1 MAKRKSKKPQE
12 QDSSIVLES
21 PVSKPKES
29 MNTSK
34 ESMNT
39 SKESMNTSKE
49 SMNTSKESM
58 NTSKESICSSE
69 ESINSSNGN
78 VNVSNESVDV
88 SKASVNTSK
97 GSFNSY
103 SSPALLFI
111 IVFTVGASIMG
122 WFCVENQQRVEQLSE
137 TFTSMQKKITNLQRA
152 VEITESSQ
160 TYTGCDVEE
169 RIFALE
175 KAEVALATSE
185 KLRDSELGSL
195 NAELDTRIAELEQ
208 VTLSVT
214 TLQAIFQNQSEEFE
228 AVKES
233 VAAGL
238 SSSSALAENVAELT
252 NAVASASSK
261 VDEQDASL
269 AFLNVQLKG
278 QASDLNEM
286 KELMHLH
293 DAALHTSNQEVASIK
308 ENVKTKQVMHALAL
322 EEMLTSVQVILDEQF
337 DTTTILRTS
346 IMAQMQTFNGQLG
359 NDPSWSV
366 NLDDDDEL
374 EAEELLATTAKDAT
388 EVQGKL
394 EDVEDKEE
402 GMQEEQPLG
411 QEVESDITEE
421 QEKEE
426 ITQEDE
432 FTEQELLEVV
442 ALEVVALEEDV
453 FKNIFEE
460 SDDSNQEVSMD
471 VNEEDG

>member
-39 SKESMNTSKE
+39 SKES
-49 SMNTSKESM
+49 
-58 NTSKESICSSE
+58 ICSE
-69 ESINSSNGN
+69 EASINSSNGN

-185 KLRDSELGSL
+185 KLRYSELGSL

-214 TLQAIFQNQSEEFE
+214 TLQAIFKNQSEEFE

-366 NLDDDDEL
+366 NLDEDEL

-460 SDDSNQEVSMD
+460 EESDDSNQEVSMD

>member
-1 MAKRKSKKPQE
+1 MAKRKSKKPRE

-39 SKESMNTSKE
+39 SKES
-49 SMNTSKESM
+49 
-58 NTSKESICSSE
+58 IYSSE
-69 ESINSSNGN
+69 ESINSSNGS
-78 VNVSNESVDV
+78 VNVSNESVNV
-88 SKASVNTSK
+88 SKASVNMSK

-103 SSPALLFI
+103 SSPTLLFI

-122 WFCVENQQRVEQLSE
+122 WFCVQNQQSVEQLSE

-152 VEITESSQ
+152 VEITESAMESQ
-160 TYTGCDVEE
+160 TYTGVDVEE

-185 KLRDSELGSL
+185 KLRYSELGSL
-195 NAELDTRIAELEQ
+195 NAELDTRMVELEQ

-214 TLQAIFQNQSEEFE
+214 TLQAIFKNQSEEFE

-238 SSSSALAENVAELT
+238 SSSSTLAENVAELT

-337 DTTTILRTS
+337 DTTTTLRTS
-346 IMAQMQTFNGQLG
+346 IMAQMQTFNSQLG

-366 NLDDDDEL
+366 NPDDDDEDEL

-421 QEKEE
+421 QEEE
-426 ITQEDE
+426 EMTQEDE

-442 ALEVVALEEDV
+442 ALEEDV
-453 FKNIFEE
+453 LKNIFEEEE

>member
-34 ESMNT
+34 ES
-39 SKESMNTSKE
+39 
-49 SMNTSKESM
+49 
-58 NTSKESICSSE
+58 ICPSE
-69 ESINSSNGN
+69 ESINSSNG
-78 VNVSNESVDV
+78 NVSNESVDV

-97 GSFNSY
+97 GSFNS
-103 SSPALLFI
+103 ALLFI

-160 TYTGCDVEE
+160 TYTGCDDVEE

-175 KAEVALATSE
+175 KAEVSLATSE
-185 KLRDSELGSL
+185 KLRYSELGSL

-214 TLQAIFQNQSEEFE
+214 TLQAIFKNQSEEFE

-322 EEMLTSVQVILDEQF
+322 EKMLTSVQVILDEQF

-346 IMAQMQTFNGQLG
+346 IMAQMQTFNGQLE

-366 NLDDDDEL
+366 NIDDDEDEL

-442 ALEVVALEEDV
+442 ALEEDV
-453 FKNIFEE
+453 FKNIFEEEE

>member
-49 SMNTSKESM
+49 SMNTSKES
-58 NTSKESICSSE
+58 IYSSE
-69 ESINSSNGN
+69 ESINSSNGS
-78 VNVSNESVDV
+78 VNV
-88 SKASVNTSK
+88 SKASVNTSN

-185 KLRDSELGSL
+185 KLRYSELGSL

-214 TLQAIFQNQSEEFE
+214 TLQAIFKNQSEEFE

-366 NLDDDDEL
+366 NLDEDEL

-421 QEKEE
+421 EEEE

-442 ALEVVALEEDV
+442 ALEEDV
-453 FKNIFEE
+453 FKNIFEEEE

>member
-34 ESMNT
+34 ES
-39 SKESMNTSKE
+39 
-49 SMNTSKESM
+49 
-58 NTSKESICSSE
+58 
-69 ESINSSNGN
+69 INSSNGS
-78 VNVSNESVDV
+78 VNVSNESVNV
-88 SKASVNTSK
+88 PKASVNTSK

-122 WFCVENQQRVEQLSE
+122 WFCVENQQSVEQLSE

-160 TYTGCDVEE
+160 TYTGFDLEE

-185 KLRDSELGSL
+185 KLRYLELGSL
-195 NAELDTRIAELEQ
+195 NAELDTRMAELEQ

-214 TLQAIFQNQSEEFE
+214 TLQAIFKNQSEEFE

-261 VDEQDASL
+261 VDEQDTSL
-269 AFLNVQLKG
+269 AFLNAQLKG

-286 KELMHLH
+286 KELMNLH

-308 ENVKTKQVMHALAL
+308 ENVKTRQVMHALAL
-322 EEMLTSVQVILDEQF
+322 EEMLTSVQIILDEQF
-337 DTTTILRTS
+337 DTTTTLRTS

-366 NLDDDDEL
+366 NLDDDEDEL
-374 EAEELLATTAKDAT
+374 EAEDLLATTAKDAT

-421 QEKEE
+421 QEEEE

-432 FTEQELLEVV
+432 FTEQELSEVI
-442 ALEVVALEEDV
+442 ALEEDV
-453 FKNIFEE
+453 FKNIFEEKE

>member
-49 SMNTSKESM
+49 SIYSSK
-58 NTSKESICSSE
+58 
-69 ESINSSNGN
+69 ESINSSNGS
-78 VNVSNESVDV
+78 VNVSNESVNV
-88 SKASVNTSK
+88 SKASVNMSK

-111 IVFTVGASIMG
+111 IVFTVGASIIG
-122 WFCVENQQRVEQLSE
+122 WFCVENQQSVEQLSE

-152 VEITESSQ
+152 VEITESPQ
-160 TYTGCDVEE
+160 TYTGFDVEE

-175 KAEVALATSE
+175 KAEVSLATSE
-185 KLRDSELGSL
+185 KLRYSELGSL
-195 NAELDTRIAELEQ
+195 SAELDTRMAELEQ

-214 TLQAIFQNQSEEFE
+214 TLQAIFKNQSEEFE

-233 VAAGL
+233 VATGL

-261 VDEQDASL
+261 VDEQGASL

-322 EEMLTSVQVILDEQF
+322 EAMLTSVQVILDEQF
-337 DTTTILRTS
+337 DTTTTLRTS
-346 IMAQMQTFNGQLG
+346 IMAKMLTFNSQLG
-359 NDPSWSV
+359 NDPSWPV
-366 NLDDDDEL
+366 NLDDDEDEL
-374 EAEELLATTAKDAT
+374 EAELATTAKDAT

-394 EDVEDKEE
+394 EDVEE

-421 QEKEE
+421 QEEEE

-442 ALEVVALEEDV
+442 ALEEDV
-453 FKNIFEE
+453 FKNIFEEEE

>member
-34 ESMNT
+34 ES
-39 SKESMNTSKE
+39 
-49 SMNTSKESM
+49 
-58 NTSKESICSSE
+58 
-69 ESINSSNGN
+69 INSSNGS
-78 VNVSNESVDV
+78 VNVSNESVNV
-88 SKASVNTSK
+88 PKASVNTSK

-122 WFCVENQQRVEQLSE
+122 WFCVENQQSVEQLSE

-160 TYTGCDVEE
+160 TYTGFDLEE

-185 KLRDSELGSL
+185 KLRYLELGSL
-195 NAELDTRIAELEQ
+195 NAELDTRMAELEQ

-214 TLQAIFQNQSEEFE
+214 TLQAIFKNQSEEFE

-269 AFLNVQLKG
+269 AFLNAQLKG

-308 ENVKTKQVMHALAL
+308 ENVKTRQVMHALAL

-337 DTTTILRTS
+337 DTTTTLRTS

-366 NLDDDDEL
+366 NLDDDEDEL

-411 QEVESDITEE
+411 QEVE
-421 QEKEE
+421 K
-426 ITQEDE
+426 
-432 FTEQELLEVV
+432 
-442 ALEVVALEEDV
+442 
-453 FKNIFEE
+453 EE

>member
-39 SKESMNTSKE
+39 SN
-49 SMNTSKESM
+49 
-58 NTSKESICSSE
+58 ESINCSKDG
-69 ESINSSNGN
+69 INSSNGS
-78 VNVSNESVDV
+78 VNVSNESVNV

-97 GSFNSY
+97 ESCNSY

-122 WFCVENQQRVEQLSE
+122 WFCVENQQSVEQLSE

-152 VEITESSQ
+152 VEISESSQ
-160 TYTGCDVEE
+160 TYTGFDVEE

-185 KLRDSELGSL
+185 KLRCSEHVSL
-195 NAELDTRIAELEQ
+195 NAELDTRMAELEQ

-214 TLQAIFQNQSEEFE
+214 TLQAIFKNQSEEFE

-261 VDEQDASL
+261 VDEQDVSL

-278 QASDLNEM
+278 QASDLNDI

-337 DTTTILRTS
+337 DTTTTLRTS

-359 NDPSWSV
+359 NDPSRSV
-366 NLDDDDEL
+366 NLDDDEAEL

-388 EVQGKL
+388 EMQAKL

-402 GMQEEQPLG
+402 GMQEAQPLG

-421 QEKEE
+421 QEEEE

-432 FTEQELLEVV
+432 FTEQELLEVI
-442 ALEVVALEEDV
+442 ALEEDV
-453 FKNIFEE
+453 FKNIFEEEE

>member
-1 MAKRKSKKPQE
+1 M
-12 QDSSIVLES
+12 
-21 PVSKPKES
+21 
-29 MNTSK
+29 
-34 ESMNT
+34 
-39 SKESMNTSKE
+39 
-49 SMNTSKESM
+49 
-58 NTSKESICSSE
+58 
-69 ESINSSNGN
+69 
-78 VNVSNESVDV
+78 
-88 SKASVNTSK
+88 
-97 GSFNSY
+97 
-103 SSPALLFI
+103 
-111 IVFTVGASIMG
+111 
-122 WFCVENQQRVEQLSE
+122 
-137 TFTSMQKKITNLQRA
+137 
-152 VEITESSQ
+152 
-160 TYTGCDVEE
+160 TYTGFDVEE

-175 KAEVALATSE
+175 KAEVSLATSE
-185 KLRDSELGSL
+185 KLRYSELGSL
-195 NAELDTRIAELEQ
+195 SAELDTRMAELEQ

-214 TLQAIFQNQSEEFE
+214 TLQAIFKNQSEEFE

-233 VAAGL
+233 VATGL

-261 VDEQDASL
+261 VDEQGASL

-322 EEMLTSVQVILDEQF
+322 EAMLTSVQVILDEQF
-337 DTTTILRTS
+337 DTTTTLRTS
-346 IMAQMQTFNGQLG
+346 IMAKMLTFNSQLG
-359 NDPSWSV
+359 NDPSWPV
-366 NLDDDDEL
+366 NLDDDEDEL
-374 EAEELLATTAKDAT
+374 EAELATTAKDAT

-394 EDVEDKEE
+394 EDVEE

-421 QEKEE
+421 QEEEE

-442 ALEVVALEEDV
+442 ALEEDV
-453 FKNIFEE
+453 FKNIFEEEE

>member
-34 ESMNT
+34 ES
-39 SKESMNTSKE
+39 
-49 SMNTSKESM
+49 
-58 NTSKESICSSE
+58 ICPSE
-69 ESINSSNGN
+69 ESINSSNG
-78 VNVSNESVDV
+78 NVSNESVDV

-97 GSFNSY
+97 GSFNS
-103 SSPALLFI
+103 ALLFI

-160 TYTGCDVEE
+160 TYTGCDDVEE

-175 KAEVALATSE
+175 KAEVSLATSE
-185 KLRDSELGSL
+185 KLRYSELGSL

-214 TLQAIFQNQSEEFE
+214 TLQAIFKNQSEEFE

-322 EEMLTSVQVILDEQF
+322 EKMLTSVQVILDEQF

-366 NLDDDDEL
+366 NLDDDEDEL

-442 ALEVVALEEDV
+442 ALEEDV

-460 SDDSNQEVSMD
+460 EESDNSNQEVSMD